1 MAFFTLIFVLVVVI
15 VVAAVMLISMI
26 MQGGDDQE
34 GTRDKGVKQRIA
46 SDPANKLPV
55 AYGKQKVAGSIT
67 MAEISDDDSTMY
79 FIISLCEGPVYGV
92 EKVIYGDQLLTF
104 DGDITTGL
112 RDVTKAVGENGTGK
126 EKDQLVGNLRV
137 KFYPHGGRCSEMESN
152 STKWSNNA
160 EYREMPYTAYI
171 YCELDYDRE
180 KRVTGLNGKFHFYLK
195 GKKVRSLSGNPTAA
209 EYILR
214 DLIYSDNPSECSLD
228 YLVDT
233 MYGCSI
239 PLDDIDINSFY
250 EHYLF
255 CETPKV
261 SLSAATVETADRDGF
276 TGDVSSSS
284 CQATDTCLQY
294 SDNSSL
300 ATSGGSSSGSMETYY
315 MSSEPT
321 DYSPCETPLGT
332 CNGPY
337 LTEVYNID
345 MPTCLG
351 LLAETMSWRPWK
363 SVWLYEIAR
372 NTNTEGEECITR
384 IHWGANVGIY
394 LPPGAGIPSTS
405 YWQCEACDVG
415 VCGSPNYPSPGIHWS
430 YCLDDPYPDAF
441 FGWWEPIP
449 PICGDDAQA
458 CLFLWDYTISS
469 IYDEA
474 IEGEAWADYAYDVQN
489 T

>member
-15 VVAAVMLISMI
+15 IVAAVMLISMI
-26 MQGGDDQE
+26 MQGDDQE

-67 MAEISDDDSTMY
+67 MADISDDDATMY

-112 RDVTKAVGENGTGK
+112 RDVTKALEDNGTGK
-126 EKDQLVGNLRV
+126 EKEQLIGNLRV
-137 KFYPHGGRCSEMESN
+137 RFYPHGGRCSEMESN

-160 EYREMPYTAYI
+160 EYRAMPDTAYV

-180 KRVTGLNGKFHFYLK
+180 ERVTGLNGKFHFYLE
-195 GKKVRSLSGNPTAA
+195 GKLVRSLAGNPSAK
-209 EYILR
+209 EYYDR
-214 DLIYSDNPSECSLD
+214 TPQYSNNPAECSLD

-233 MYGCSI
+233 MYGCSV

-255 CETPKV
+255 CNTPKV
-261 SLSAATVETADRDGF
+261 SLSSATEEVAATGGDWTDG
-276 TGDVSSSS
+276 SSS
-284 CQATDTCLQY
+284 CQETDTCLQY

-300 ATSGGSSSGSMETYY
+300 ATSGDSSSGGMETYY

-321 DYSPCETPLGT
+321 DYSPCELPLGV
-332 CNGPY
+332 CHGPY
-337 LTEVYNID
+337 LGYTYNTTL
-345 MPTCLG
+345 PQCLG
-351 LLAETMSWRPWK
+351 LLADTYSWRPWRD
-363 SVWLYEIAR
+363 VWVSGIGR
-372 NTNTEGEECITR
+372 TTNTEGEECLTGFSWNCNAGLYLPEGHGIGSTTNSGTQACSYCNR
-384 IHWGANVGIY
+384 GVCVGEGIY
-394 LPPGAGIPSTS
+394 WLA
-405 YWQCEACDVG
+405 
-415 VCGSPNYPSPGIHWS
+415 
-430 YCLDDPYPDAF
+430 CLDDPYPNYD
-441 FGWWEPIP
+441 FGNWWPNA
-449 PICGDDAQA
+449 PICGDAAQA
-458 CLFLWDYTISS
+458 CLFLWDYTVSS
-469 IYDEA
+469 TYDA
-474 IEGEAWADYAYDVQN
+474 TIETEAWADYAYGYYS